1 MHTLSTTMLR
11 SNPSLGPSGLTGS
24 LLRIGL
30 ALRLLAAEVVFEFVD
45 DFNRWGMRRT
55 ITVI

>member
-1 MHTLSTTMLR
+1 MTTMLR

-24 LLRIGL
+24 LLLRIGL

-45 DFNRWGMRRT
+45 DFNRWGIRRT
-55 ITVI
+55 MSVI